1 MMSRKNC
8 GETFAPQ
15 RLRCENFS
23 AHGNGARQARIRAA
37 HLAAARAHPNR
48 TEAMSIP
55 AQKRMEAGRPHI
67 LARAAAGAMLCALA
81 GLALAGTAAIS
92 RAQSPSRPAAAQEE
106 PQRPIRVE
114 VGLVSLFATVRDSS
128 RRLVP
133 ALAKE
138 DFRVYEDGAEQR
150 LEYFSRET
158 ALPITLG
165 MLIDTSISQQ
175 AVLALEQEA
184 GARFLRRVLR
194 PGDLSFVISFDL
206 NIDLLSDHTADTEQL
221 EAALQRARINAP
233 VNLGPIE
240 RRGPVGT
247 ALFDAVYLACREKLA
262 REAGRKALV
271 ILTDGVDAG
280 SKVTLQQAL
289 ETAQRSDTVIYVI
302 GVSDP
307 HFYGSFGTTAGGEG
321 VARKLAE
328 ETGGRAIFVR
338 SEKKL
343 EAAFDEI
350 AEELRTQ
357 YTLGYY
363 PTNRARDGKFR
374 KVKIE
379 TRQKGM
385 KVLARKGY
393 YAAREN

>member
-23 AHGNGARQARIRAA
+23 ARGNAARQARIRAA
-37 HLAAARAHPNR
+37 HLSAARAHPNR
-48 TEAMSIP
+48 TEAMSTS
-55 AQKRMEAGRPHI
+55 AQEQIGVRR
-67 LARAAAGAMLCALA
+67 ARAFVCVLVCSLA
-81 GLALAGTAAIS
+81 TLALHGIGAVS
-92 RAQSPSRPAAAQEE
+92 RAQSPSQQAAAQEE
-106 PQRPIRVE
+106 SQRPIRVE
-114 VGLVSLFATVRDSS
+114 VGLVSLFATVRDSG

-133 ALAKE
+133 ALVKE

-194 PGDLSFVISFDL
+194 AGDLSFVISFDV
-206 NIDLLSDHTADTEQL
+206 NIDLLGDHTGDTEQL
-221 EAALQRARINAP
+221 EAALGRARINAP
-233 VNLGPIE
+233 VDLGPIE

-262 REAGRKALV
+262 REAGRKAVV

-307 HFYGSFGTTAGGEG
+307 NYYGAIGVTAGGEG

-343 EAAFDEI
+343 EEAFDEI

-385 KVLARKGY
+385 KVQARKGY
-393 YAAREN
+393 YASRAN